1 MTALII
7 SNTEVDDIMKIVKSL
22 EASGLMMKGVSK
34 AIKNKAKKRKGGFLI
49 MLLST
54 LAVSIIVN
62 ICW

>member
-34 AIKNKAKKRKGGFLI
+34 AIKNKAKKRKGGFLS